1 MIAHS
6 FENLS
11 VASEEQ
17 SSLVTSARLKVL
29 FVGDNR
35 TSVNWGR
42 GASIAL
48 GQLLSGS
55 FEIIGRITG
64 NYFMMATTDTG
75 YVDTILPQKYYRIF
89 RYLLLRRWRWPFGW
103 YIKLEEMFGARDFI
117 AEDPA
122 ASIDNLLAHRN
133 RHPVLAQIY
142 DQANEAD
149 LLVLDGDGDI
159 IFSTPPRRETLFLL
173 AMIELGI
180 RLKKP
185 VFLVNSMIS
194 DCPLT
199 GRNNTTLAAARRLL
213 AQCRVVTLR
222 DPESLEYVQK
232 EMPETNSSFIPDSLF
247 AWFPFY
253 ANSNSHPPLN
263 GDFLLPYPEKDEC
276 WGILD
281 FSLPY
286 ICIGGGALAASHPD
300 RSVQSY
306 ARLVDAIRQ
315 LGYRVYL
322 TENDLPDSFLQ
333 RVARERDVGIVPM
346 DAPILMCG
354 AVLAHAS
361 LFISGRYHPSI
372 FASLGGTPCIFLAS
386 HAHKMGSLSRVLE
399 YDDHREFSAFP
410 EDSDITEIVST
421 ARKYLDQGEAL
432 RARIRQVAKQR
443 CDEATA
449 LPAFLKRHMNG

>member
-1 MIAHS
+1 M
-6 FENLS
+6 
-11 VASEEQ
+11 
-17 SSLVTSARLKVL
+17 KVF

-35 TSVNWGR
+35 TSINWGR
-42 GASIAL
+42 AASIAL

-55 FEIIGRITG
+55 FNITG
-64 NYFMMATTDTG
+64 RVTGDFFELSTAEAG
-75 YVDTILPQKYYRIF
+75 YVGTFMPPKYYRHF
-89 RYLLLRRWRWPFGW
+89 RYVLLRQWRRPFGW
-103 YIKLEEMFGARDFI
+103 YIKLEQLFGAKDFI

-122 ASIDNLLAHRN
+122 VSIDNLLAHKH
-133 RHPVLAQIY
+133 RHPALARIY
-142 DQANEAD
+142 DQATEAD

-159 IFSTPPRRETLFLL
+159 IFSTPPRRQTLFLL

-213 AQCRVVTLR
+213 AQCRAVSLR

-247 AWFPFY
+247 AWFSLY
-253 ANSNSHPPLN
+253 ANGSSHPPLN
-263 GDFLLPYPEKDEC
+263 GDFLLPHPEKDEY
-276 WGILD
+276 WGKLD
-281 FSLPY
+281 FSQPY
-286 ICIGGGALAASHPD
+286 ICIGGGALVASQPD
-300 RSVQSY
+300 RSVQCY

-333 RVARERDVGIVPM
+333 RVAREKDVGIVPV
-346 DAPILMCG
+346 DAPILLCG
-354 AVLAHAS
+354 AVLAHAR

-372 FASLGGTPCIFLAS
+372 FASLGGTPCIFLGS

-399 YDDHREFSAFP
+399 YGVPRQFDAFP
-410 EDSDITEIVST
+410 GDSDIAEIVST
-421 ARKYLDQGEAL
+421 ARKYLDQGETL
-432 RARIRQVAKQR
+432 RASIRQVAKLL
-443 CDEATA
+443 CDEATM